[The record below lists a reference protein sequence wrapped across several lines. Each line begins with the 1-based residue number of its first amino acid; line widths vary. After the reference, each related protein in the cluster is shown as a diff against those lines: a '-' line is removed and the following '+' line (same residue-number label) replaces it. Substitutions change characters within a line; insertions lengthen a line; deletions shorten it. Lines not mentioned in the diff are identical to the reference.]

1 MEGAMFTDPRHK
13 RLRRRIEGSHAPNG
27 SRTGGAQE
35 AAISQAL
42 SSSPIFPPSV
52 RTHPSAGRGVR
63 RMAGHSKW
71 KQIKHKKA
79 AADAKRGAAF
89 AKLIKEIT
97 IAARQGGGDPA
108 ANPRLRT
115 AIDTAKAANMPSDN
129 IDRAV
134 KKGTGELEGVTYEEA
149 TYEGYGPGGAAIMLQ
164 VTTDNLNR
172 TVAEIRHLFARHGAN
187 LASPGAVAWMF
198 DKKGQM
204 TLDATRL
211 DEDAAVEAALEAGA
225 DDLTRDSEQY
235 VITTNPSALH
245 QVDEALRARG
255 LEPHNVEI
263 ALIPT
268 STVRVEGGDAERLLR
283 LMEAI
288 DEHDDVSKVF
298 SNFDIDADTLAA
310 VGE

>member
-1 MEGAMFTDPRHK
+1 
-13 RLRRRIEGSHAPNG
+13 
-27 SRTGGAQE
+27 
-35 AAISQAL
+35 
-42 SSSPIFPPSV
+42 
-52 RTHPSAGRGVR
+52 
-63 RMAGHSKW
+63 MAGHSKW

-115 AIDTAKAANMPSDN
+115 AIDTAKAANMPADN

-134 KKGTGELEGVTYEEA
+134 KKGTGELEGVNYEEA
-149 TYEGYGPGGAAIMLQ
+149 TYEGYGPGGAAILLQ

-187 LASPGAVAWMF
+187 LANPGAVAWMF

-204 TLDATRL
+204 TLDATHI
-211 DEDAAVEAALEAGA
+211 DADAALEAALEAGA
-225 DDLTRDSEQY
+225 EDLVRDGDQY
-235 VITTNPSALH
+235 VITTDVSDLH
-245 QVDEALRARG
+245 QVAEALQARG
-255 LEPHNVEI
+255 LQPRDVEL